1 MEPPNYSIEN
11 PNPNPNPITHL
22 NNNNLPPSYEDSI
35 ININNDF
42 INEEIQEINN
52 NELILNNTY
61 LTNNIINILNL
72 LIMLS
77 SCYYI
82 FIKLDFFI
90 ALIIINLISYWL
102 IHKYNLCGYI
112 ILFLYTCVDI
122 IFKIII
128 FDELKETNKNLF
140 YIYFIITLITYLFI
154 YYLSCKIIRLLSNIS
169 DENLILLRQGYRP

>member
-11 PNPNPNPITHL
+11 PNPITNL
-22 NNNNLPPSYEDSI
+22 NNNNLPPSYENSI
-35 ININNDF
+35 INTNNNLI
-42 INEEIQEINN
+42 INELNNNQEIDN
-52 NELILNNTY
+52 NELILNKTY

-77 SCYYI
+77 SYYYI

-90 ALIIINLISYWL
+90 SLIIINLISYWL

-122 IFKIII
+122 ILKIII

-140 YIYFIITLITYLFI
+140 YIYFIITLFTYLFI

-169 DENLILLRQGYRP
+169 DESLILLRQGYRP